1 MGGGVKMLNALKK
14 VGRKEQNNGKTAEK
28 QAFWVGKRCCL
39 MKVGVESYGF
49 LPQKQSPERA

>member
-1 MGGGVKMLNALKK
+1 MLNALKK